1 MNCKLP
7 NANQYILPA
16 TIRNYHLI
24 CGLVT
29 SAGLLAFSAF
39 MYGVAYMQHSSTV
52 PCLVVGIIFTA
63 FSVVYM
69 VIWCSKYNLIN
80 AKFYADGYVVLN
92 QVGSHN
98 ISILRSECIQN
109 QIECE
114 LYLGYS
120 KIKTAYLI
128 FSRQETFDT
137 DMLMNA
143 CFFTRLKA
151 IWESGCVIIPISMG
165 TEGRF
170 CCPLGKS
177 F

>member
-80 AKFYADGYVVLN
+80 AKFYADGYIVLN
-92 QVGSHN
+92 QVGSKD
-98 ISILRSECIQN
+98 
-109 QIECE
+109 
-114 LYLGYS
+114 G
-120 KIKTAYLI
+120 
-128 FSRQETFDT
+128 
-137 DMLMNA
+137 
-143 CFFTRLKA
+143 
-151 IWESGCVIIPISMG
+151 
-165 TEGRF
+165 GRF
-170 CCPLGKS
+170 SVLAAKDRNRYIHKLHDKGLSIRQISRLTGISKKIVERNI
-177 F
+177 